1 MMQRSSAGKRFRR
14 YFILAEEYLRLRISH
29 APSVRLQEL
38 ISNHQS
44 YNDEIAL
51 RQNNQDE
58 EHAESHYQKLL
69 EEMFDGRL
77 CHRRNTH
84 GQMDIHTESEIF
96 EVKRWSNYKHA
107 LGQLLAYNE
116 EHSKQLVVVLFGT
129 LPEEDQSAKIRRI
142 FVRYDIKVLYF
153 DDKDKLHEL

>member
-1 MMQRSSAGKRFRR
+1 
-14 YFILAEEYLRLRISH
+14 
-29 APSVRLQEL
+29 
-38 ISNHQS
+38 
-44 YNDEIAL
+44 
-51 RQNNQDE
+51 
-58 EHAESHYQKLL
+58 
-69 EEMFDGRL
+69 
-77 CHRRNTH
+77 
-84 GQMDIHTESEIF
+84 MDIHTESEIF